1 MRERPVA
8 VTIFGILNLGYG
20 LLGLGW
26 VLLSKM
32 LEGLDAMPAG
42 ASMSPY
48 FSSMA
53 ALWDAI
59 SKEPAFVVWNRISVP
74 LDAAV
79 GVALAAAGIG
89 LLLLKN
95 WSRLLSNGWAIYT
108 VISVFLNLAVLLVA
122 LHRVLAGALQS
133 ASTGAIALVLA
144 AAAIGA
150 ALTLVY
156 PVILLYFMGRPKV
169 AQAFKEAEIK

>member
-26 VLLSKM
+26 VLVSKM
-32 LEGLDAMPAG
+32 LEGWDAMPAG

-53 ALWDAI
+53 ALWEAI

-74 LDAAV
+74 LDAAA

-95 WSRLLSNGWAIYT
+95 WSRLLSNGWAVYT

-122 LHRVLAGALQS
+122 LRRVLAGALES
-133 ASTGAIALVLA
+133 GSTGAIALVLA
-144 AAAIGA
+144 AGAIGA
-150 ALTLVY
+150 LLTLVY
-156 PVILLYFMGRPKV
+156 PVLLLYFMGRPKV
-169 AQAFKEAEIK
+169 VRALKEGEVN